1 LVFFDMQKL
10 LVIED
15 SKLLRLTYGRALARA
30 GYEILNAA
38 DGLEGLE
45 SARQN
50 LPDLILLDI
59 LLPKMSGLEVL
70 RALKQDAS
78 TSSIPVIVMSA
89 LSEKNKEKLMTE
101 GAHAF
106 VEKTEALLANN
117 SAALLQSVAE
127 VLEKHRARP

>member
-1 LVFFDMQKL
+1 MQKL

-78 TSSIPVIVMSA
+78 TPD
-89 LSEKNKEKLMTE
+89 
-101 GAHAF
+101 
-106 VEKTEALLANN
+106 
-117 SAALLQSVAE
+117 
-127 VLEKHRARP
+127 